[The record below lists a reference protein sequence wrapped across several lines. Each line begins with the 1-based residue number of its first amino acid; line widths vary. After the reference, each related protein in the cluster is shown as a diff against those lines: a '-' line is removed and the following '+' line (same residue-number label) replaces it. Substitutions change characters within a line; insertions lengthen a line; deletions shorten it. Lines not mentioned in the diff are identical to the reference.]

1 MPELPEVEV
10 LRRSLEPHLT
20 GETIAAVEV
29 RSPALRDPLDRA
41 ALESIAGRTVERL
54 RRRAKYLLVELG
66 CGSGARHGPRPGD
79 GLTLVLH
86 LGMSGRIV
94 LVDPD
99 VPYEPHIHLVF
110 RLRSGREVRFRD
122 PRRFGR
128 AFVLPTAE
136 LPADRRF
143 AGLGIEPLGE
153 DDGRPAGRAGELREG
168 PPGAAHGTAVPEGTF
183 DGAHLHRA
191 ARGRRGPVKPF
202 LMDAAVV
209 VGVGNIYA
217 SEALWAAGIHPKRS
231 VSRISAGRWDR
242 LAAACREVLRRA
254 IAEGGTT
261 LDDFADGEG
270 RSGEFQVS
278 LCVYDREDRPCPRCA
293 TPIRRITQSGR
304 STFYCPGCQT

>member
-10 LRRSLEPHLT
+10 LRRSLEPHLA
-20 GETIAAVEV
+20 GETIAAVDV
-29 RSPALRDPLDRA
+29 LSPALREPLDRA
-41 ALESIAGRTVERL
+41 ALESLAGRKVERL
-54 RRRAKYLLVELG
+54 RRRAKYLLVEL
-66 CGSGARHGPRPGD
+66 SGGT
-79 GLTLVLH
+79 TLVLH
-86 LGMSGRIV
+86 LGMSGRIL
-94 LVDPD
+94 LVAPD
-99 VPYEPHIHLVF
+99 VPVEPHTHLVF
-110 RLRSGREVRFRD
+110 RLRSGRELRFRD

-128 AFVLPTAE
+128 AFVLPTSE
-136 LPADRRF
+136 LPADPRF
-143 AGLGIEPLGE
+143 AGLGIEPLGAE
-153 DDGRPAGRAGELREG
+153 GAGGGEPGALHGATPAGAPGDLRE
-168 PPGAAHGTAVPEGTF
+168 PAAEAGGGSAQARGGL
-183 DGAHLHRA
+183 DGAHLRRA

-261 LDDFADGEG
+261 LNDFADGEG

-278 LCVYDREDRPCPRCA
+278 LAVYDREGLPCPRCA
-293 TPIRRITQSGR
+293 TPVRRLTQAGR